1 MLTRAVLTSAVLNHA
16 PTRDAVTVR
25 FRPALG
31 PVGRWVAVALGATL
45 AGVVLAAAADGVLPG
60 GPAVAVTVSRAA
72 VDVAGVAVV
81 GVTLLEVLLPP
92 GDRRAAPVL
101 ARTGRV
107 ALVAAGGWL
116 VAVLVTIVLGAAAA
130 FARPVTALGVDELV
144 TWATW
149 LGAGQG
155 MLLVACATALVAGC
169 ALVRIRRPALVP
181 PRVVLAVALFAV
193 ITPAV
198 TGHSGA
204 LHAYQVVAVVGVGI
218 HVAAAAAWVGGLG
231 AILVLVASRRGLLVA
246 VLPRFSRLA
255 AVCIA
260 AVAATGVLTAA
271 VRLPPALAH
280 VRWEAAVQ
288 LYLATGTGQLLV
300 AKTAALGAI
309 GCLGWRTRR
318 RMAASRTP
326 LLLWAG
332 YEVTLM
338 AVALGLAA
346 ALTQTGSGH

>member
-1 MLTRAVLTSAVLNHA
+1 VLTRAVLTRNATA
-16 PTRDAVTVR
+16 PRVR
-25 FRPALG
+25 PWVALG
-31 PVGRWVAVALGATL
+31 PVGQWAAVALGSTV
-45 AGVVLAAAADGVLPG
+45 AGVLLATAADGALPG
-60 GPAVAVTVSRAA
+60 TTAIAVTASRTAM
-72 VDVAGVAVV
+72 DVAGVVIV
-81 GVTLLEVLLPP
+81 GVGLLEVLLPP

-101 ARTGRV
+101 AQTRRA
-107 ALVAAGGWL
+107 ALVAAGAWL
-116 VAVLVTIVLGAAAA
+116 VAVLLAIVFGAAAA
-130 FARPVTALGVDELV
+130 FARPVTAVEPDELV
-144 TWATW
+144 TWATR

-155 MLLVACATALVAGC
+155 MLLVACATVLVAGC
-169 ALVRIRRPALVP
+169 AVVRVRRPAVVP
-181 PRVVLAVALFAV
+181 PRVLLALALFAM

-204 LHAYQVVAVVGVGI
+204 VHAYQVVAVVGVGI

-231 AILVLVASRRGLLVA
+231 AILVLVAPVASRRGLLVA

-280 VRWEAAVQ
+280 VRWEAAVH

-300 AKTAALGAI
+300 AKTAALCVI
-309 GCLGWRTRR
+309 GWLGWLTRR
-318 RMAASRTP
+318 RMAASRMP

>member
-1 MLTRAVLTSAVLNHA
+1 MLSRAVSKRAVLHRGTARATRL
-16 PTRDAVTVR
+16 RDAT
-25 FRPALG
+25 G
-31 PVGRWVAVALGATL
+31 PVGRWVAVALGATV
-45 AGVVLAAAADGVLPG
+45 AGVLLAAAADGTPPG
-60 GPAVAVTVSRAA
+60 ATAVAVTASRAA
-72 VDVAGVAVV
+72 MDVAGVVVV
-81 GVTLLEVLLPP
+81 GLALLEVLLPA

-101 ARTGRV
+101 ARTGRA
-107 ALVAAGGWL
+107 ALVAAGAWL
-116 VAVLVTIVLGAAAA
+116 VAVVFAIVFGAAAA
-130 FARPVTALGVDELV
+130 FARPVTAVEPDDLV
-144 TWATW
+144 TWATR

-155 MLLVACATALVAGC
+155 MLLVACATTLVVGC
-169 ALVRIRRPALVP
+169 TIVRVRRPALVP
-181 PRVVLAVALFAV
+181 PRAVLAVALFAM

-204 LHAYQVVAVVGVGI
+204 VHEYQVVAVVGVGI

-246 VLPRFSRLA
+246 VLPRFSRMA

-260 AVAATGVLTAA
+260 AVAVTGVLSAA
-271 VRLPPALAH
+271 VRLPPAWAQ

-300 AKTAALGAI
+300 AKTAALCAI
-309 GCLGWRTRR
+309 GCLGWLTRR
-318 RMAASRTP
+318 RMAASRMP

-346 ALTQTGSGH
+346 ALTQTGTGH

>member
-1 MLTRAVLTSAVLNHA
+1 MLTRAVLN
-16 PTRDAVTVR
+16 REAVTTLPRV
-25 FRPALG
+25 ALG
-31 PVGRWVAVALGATL
+31 PVGWWAVMALGATV
-45 AGVVLAAAADGVLPG
+45 AGVVLAASADGSLP
-60 GPAVAVTVSRAA
+60 ATTALAVTVNRAL

-81 GVTLLEVLLPP
+81 GIALLEVLLPP

-101 ARTGRV
+101 ARTGRA

-116 VAVLVTIVLGAAAA
+116 VAVLVAIVLGAAAA
-130 FARPVTALGVDELV
+130 FARPVTAVGADELV
-144 TWATW
+144 TWTTR

-155 MLLVACATALVAGC
+155 MLLVACATALVVGC
-169 ALVRIRRPALVP
+169 TVVRVRRPGLVP
-181 PRVVLAVALFAV
+181 PRVVLAVALFAI

-204 LHAYQVVAVVGVGI
+204 VHAYQVVAVVGVGV

-255 AVCIA
+255 AACIA
-260 AVAATGVLTAA
+260 AVAVTGVLTAA

-300 AKTAALGAI
+300 AKTAALGII
-309 GCLGWRTRR
+309 GCLGWLTRR
-318 RMAASRTP
+318 RMAASRVP

>member
-1 MLTRAVLTSAVLNHA
+1 VLTRVTAPATRLREAVGPLGWWAGLAVSATA
-16 PTRDAVTVR
+16 
-25 FRPALG
+25 
-31 PVGRWVAVALGATL
+31 
-45 AGVVLAAAADGVLPG
+45 AGGLLAAAADAAPPGATAVGVALTRT
-60 GPAVAVTVSRAA
+60 AM
-72 VDVAGVAVV
+72 DVAGVVVV
-81 GVTLLEVLLPP
+81 GVALLEVLLPAE
-92 GDRRAAPVL
+92 DRRAAPVRE
-101 ARTGRV
+101 RTARV
-107 ALVAAGGWL
+107 AVGAAGAWL
-116 VAVLVTIVLGAAAA
+116 VAVLLAIVFGAANA
-130 FARPVTALGVDELV
+130 FARPVTGVAADELV
-144 TWATW
+144 TWSTR

-155 MLLVACATALVAGC
+155 MLLVACATVLVVGC
-169 ALVRIRRPALVP
+169 TAVRARRPSLVP

-204 LHAYQVVAVVGVGI
+204 AHEYQLVGVVAVGV

-231 AILVLVASRRGLLVA
+231 AILVLVAPRRGLLVA
-246 VLPRFSRLA
+246 LLPRFSRLA

-260 AVAATGVLTAA
+260 AVAITGVLTA
-271 VRLPPALAH
+271 VVQLPTALAV
-280 VRWEAAVQ
+280 VRWQAA
-288 LYLATGTGQLLV
+288 LYLLLDTGWGQLLA

-309 GCLGWRTRR
+309 GCLGWLTRC

-332 YEVTLM
+332 YEVALM

>member
-1 MLTRAVLTSAVLNHA
+1 MLIRGTA
-16 PTRDAVTVR
+16 PP
-25 FRPALG
+25 RPRVSVG
-31 PVGRWVAVALGATL
+31 PVARWSVVALGATL
-45 AGVVLAAAADGVLPG
+45 AGVLLAAAADGALPG
-60 GPAVAVTVSRAA
+60 TTAMAVTVSRTAM
-72 VDVAGVAVV
+72 DVAGVVVV
-81 GVTLLEVLLPP
+81 GLALLEVLLPP

-101 ARTGRV
+101 AQTGQ
-107 ALVAAGGWL
+107 ATLVAAGAWL
-116 VAVLVTIVLGAAAA
+116 VAVLLTIVLGAAAA
-130 FARPVTALGVDELV
+130 FARPVTAVEPDELV
-144 TWATW
+144 TWATR

-155 MLLVACATALVAGC
+155 MLLVACATALVVGC
-169 ALVRIRRPALVP
+169 TVVRVRRPALVP
-181 PRVVLAVALFAV
+181 PRVVLAVALFAM

-204 LHAYQVVAVVGVGI
+204 VHAYQVVAVVAVGI

-231 AILVLVASRRGLLVA
+231 ALLMLVSSRRGLLVA
-246 VLPRFSRLA
+246 VLPRFSRMA
-255 AVCIA
+255 AACIA

-271 VRLPPALAH
+271 VRLPPALSH

-300 AKTAALGAI
+300 AKTAALCAI
-309 GCLGWRTRR
+309 GCLGWLTRR
-318 RMAASRTP
+318 RMAASRIP